1 MEKVLT
7 NAQAENNFNA
17 ILDGV
22 QYQGNQYVIER
33 KGRPTA
39 AVIPIAIYENWK
51 RNRARLFAL
60 IQQAHGQSGEQDE
73 DEIMAFALEAQA
85 AVQTENIANAPR
97 D

>member
-7 NAQAENNFNA
+7 NAQAENDFNA

-60 IQQAHGQSGEQDE
+60 IQQAQGQSGEQDE
-73 DEIMAFALEAQA
+73 DEIMELVLEAQTA
-85 AVQTENIANAPR
+85 IRSETAIKQS
-97 D
+97 